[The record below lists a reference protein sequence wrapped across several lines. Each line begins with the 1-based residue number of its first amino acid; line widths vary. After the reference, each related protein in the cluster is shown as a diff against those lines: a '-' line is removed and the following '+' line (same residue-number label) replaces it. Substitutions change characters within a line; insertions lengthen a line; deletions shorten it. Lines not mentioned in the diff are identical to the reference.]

1 MADMTIDAVYDSII
15 ARLAA
20 TPQFVSLGVKG
31 YEDEVT
37 DATQVEMT
45 NGYINPYYVVVFG
58 GRGPIADYA
67 KGIVGTRGDQR
78 ILYFGV
84 ECYAASPREW
94 RTLSGIV
101 SDRLEGFEPPDCG
114 EIQSGYSGQI
124 ENPVALKQNHV
135 KFGIGL
141 TFHCTTNATMP
152 DDLLGVR

>member
-1 MADMTIDAVYDSII
+1 MTIDAVYDDII
-15 ARLAA
+15 ARLANE
-20 TPQFVSLGVKG
+20 PRLKGLGIKG

-45 NGYINPYYVVVFG
+45 NGFINPYYVIVFG

-94 RTLSGIV
+94 RTLSGII
-101 SDRLEGFEPPDCG
+101 SNCLEGYSPTDSG

-124 ENPVALKQNHV
+124 ENPVQFKQNHV